1 MKTLLRPFMFTIIL
15 LISYTSF
22 GQNKNYELETTY
34 MNCMYG
40 IFEDNGAKLKDL
52 IKKAEQ
58 KLVDAKLL
66 KDTSGKSYLA
76 LFKNIEQAVDGRI
89 GSLGISEH
97 IVGNMSSNKKAKEY
111 MSCMQ
116 GLMQS
121 KNYENSKLNKLIKL
135 SSSGS
140 SNPKIKDLVDKLV
153 TILEA
158 KDFNNIFYKYL
169 TFSLIDKFNASNKV
183 NAGSSK
189 GENE

>member
-15 LISYTSF
+15 LISYASF

-40 IFEDNGAKLKDL
+40 IFEDNGEKLKDL

-58 KLVDAKLL
+58 EFVDAKLL
-66 KDTSGKSYLA
+66 KDTSGESYIA

-121 KNYENSKLNKLIKL
+121 KNYENSKLSKLIKL

-140 SNPKIKDLVDKLV
+140 SNPKIKDLVGKLV

-169 TFSLIDKFNASNKV
+169 TFSLIDKFNTAK
-183 NAGSSK
+183 K
-189 GENE
+189 

>member
-1 MKTLLRPFMFTIIL
+1 MNNIYKTGTYALILFFTCV
-15 LISYTSF
+15 SF
-22 GQNKNYELETTY
+22 AQNKNYELESTY

-40 IFEDNGAKLKDL
+40 VFEDDGAKLKEL

-58 KLVDAKLL
+58 TLIQKKLL
-66 KDTSGKSYLA
+66 KDASGESYLV

-89 GSLGISEH
+89 ESLGISEH

-121 KNYENSKLNKLIKL
+121 KNYENSKLSKLIKL

-169 TFSLIDKFNASNKV
+169 TFSLIDKFNATKKTGAN
-183 NAGSSK
+183 SSK
-189 GENE
+189 G